1 MNIRRGPLNQEEKD
15 EQRELYKQLR
25 ERIRQL
31 RMREPPIY
39 DDDEKDSDC

>member
-1 MNIRRGPLNQEEKD
+1 MNQEERE

-39 DDDEKDSDC
+39 EDDELDSEY